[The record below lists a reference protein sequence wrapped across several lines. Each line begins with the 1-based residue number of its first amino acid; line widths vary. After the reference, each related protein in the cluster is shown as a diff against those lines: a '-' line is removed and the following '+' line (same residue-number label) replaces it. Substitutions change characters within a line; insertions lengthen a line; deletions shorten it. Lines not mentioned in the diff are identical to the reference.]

1 MKRTFFGCVFVCC
14 SLLLSGPVTA
24 AAIGPDPTATS
35 VNADGT
41 FAVATL
47 TIAKTASLGFGGGT
61 IYYPTATGTFGV
73 VALSPGFTA
82 TRTSVQ
88 QVARRLATHGLVTI
102 AIDTKSTLDL
112 PNSRGT
118 QLRAALNYVT
128 GASSAAVRSHV
139 DVARRGVGGHSMGGG
154 GALYALA
161 ADATLNAGVA
171 MAPWNT
177 ATTNFSTI
185 KSPILVMTADGDT
198 TAPPATHGLPM
209 YNSVP
214 TTVKKAYLQ
223 LNNAVHGTFSNATT
237 LDERVGRYATV
248 WAKRWIDD
256 DARYSPF
263 LCGTAHSNYFNA
275 VRFDSYSST
284 CPF

>member
-1 MKRTFFGCVFVCC
+1 MKPTPFRMVLACC
-14 SLLLSGPVTA
+14 SLLLTA
-24 AAIGPDPTATS
+24 VASAATIGPDPTTTS
-35 VNADGT
+35 VNVDGT
-41 FAVATL
+41 FAVATQ
-47 TIAKTASLGFGGGT
+47 TVTKTATLGFGGGT

-102 AIDTKSTLDL
+102 AIDTNSTLDL
-112 PNSRGT
+112 PSTRAT

-128 GASSAAVRSHV
+128 GASPTAVRSHV
-139 DVARRGVGGHSMGGG
+139 DTTRRGVGGHSMGGG

-161 ADATLNAGVA
+161 ADPTLKAGVA
-171 MAPWNT
+171 MAPWNS
-177 ATTNFSTI
+177 ASTNFSTI
-185 KSPILVMTADGDT
+185 KSPVLVMTADGDV
-198 TAPPATHGLPM
+198 TAPPATQGLPM

-214 TTVKKAYLQ
+214 TTVKKAYLL
-223 LNNAVHGTFSNATT
+223 LNNAVHGTFSNATV

-248 WAKRWIDD
+248 WTKRWMDD
-256 DARYSPF
+256 DTRYSPF
-263 LCGTAHSNYFNA
+263 LCGAAHTDYFNA